1 MSYLIGYL
9 ASGYLA
15 FSLFKTSDGILYL
28 KYPSIEFRSY
38 GLFPQSLPLVGLTFA
53 GFFTPGF
60 NGSTDYFIDW
70 SF

>member
-38 GLFPQSLPLVGLTFA
+38 GLFP
-53 GFFTPGF
+53 
-60 NGSTDYFIDW
+60 
-70 SF
+70 